1 MRFAGTTFRLP
12 ATETGKDDSGTTYWL
27 AATETK
33 IMSRLPATCENLGVA
48 SPRLA
53 SPCPH
58 REFADRFAP
67 HADEPHPHRPR
78 NVRTGLPRQHPTSS
92 RLPMLKVLLV
102 LLGLQ
107 LAPARAGAKHKQ
119 DRIDNSTFTDVFL
132 SPSTPTL
139 CGNSAST
146 VTKAAQRVAR
156 GAVFASLASV
166 TANLAGSAPTVLP
179 LNHHELP
186 AGFGAGSI
194 LSTTLVLR
202 TAPMAPQSFP
212 RGGGVSHKP
221 PRRASGR
228 PTRRDASET
237 LASRTVAGGS
247 SVW

>member
-1 MRFAGTTFRLP
+1 
-12 ATETGKDDSGTTYWL
+12 
-27 AATETK
+27 
-33 IMSRLPATCENLGVA
+33 
-48 SPRLA
+48 
-53 SPCPH
+53 
-58 REFADRFAP
+58 
-67 HADEPHPHRPR
+67 
-78 NVRTGLPRQHPTSS
+78 
-92 RLPMLKVLLV
+92 MLKVLLV

-119 DRIDNSTFTDVFL
+119 DRIDNSTFTRCFSLADV
-132 SPSTPTL
+132 
-139 CGNSAST
+139 
-146 VTKAAQRVAR
+146 KAAQRLAR

-179 LNHHELP
+179 LSHHELH

-194 LSTTLVLR
+194 LSTTLVFR

>member
-1 MRFAGTTFRLP
+1 MNNLMRFAGTTFRLP
-12 ATETGKDDSGTTYWL
+12 ATETGKNDSGTTYWL

-58 REFADRFAP
+58 REFADRFPP
-67 HADEPHPHRPR
+67 HADEPHPQHRPR

-119 DRIDNSTFTDVFL
+119 DRIDNSTFT
-132 SPSTPTL
+132 PTL
-139 CGNSAST
+139 CGN
-146 VTKAAQRVAR
+146 VYPERLAR

-179 LNHHELP
+179 LSHHELH

-194 LSTTLVLR
+194 LSTTLVFR

>member
-1 MRFAGTTFRLP
+1 
-12 ATETGKDDSGTTYWL
+12 
-27 AATETK
+27 
-33 IMSRLPATCENLGVA
+33 MSRLPATCENLGVA

-67 HADEPHPHRPR
+67 HADEPQHPHRPR

-119 DRIDNSTFTDVFL
+119 DRIDNSTFTRCFSL
-132 SPSTPTL
+132 
-139 CGNSAST
+139 
-146 VTKAAQRVAR
+146 AR

-194 LSTTLVLR
+194 LSTTLVFR

>member
-1 MRFAGTTFRLP
+1 
-12 ATETGKDDSGTTYWL
+12 
-27 AATETK
+27 
-33 IMSRLPATCENLGVA
+33 
-48 SPRLA
+48 
-53 SPCPH
+53 
-58 REFADRFAP
+58 
-67 HADEPHPHRPR
+67 
-78 NVRTGLPRQHPTSS
+78 
-92 RLPMLKVLLV
+92 MLKVLLV

-119 DRIDNSTFTDVFL
+119 DRIDNSTFTRCFSL
-132 SPSTPTL
+132 AERCHL
-139 CGNSAST
+139 
-146 VTKAAQRVAR
+146 TKAAQRLAR

-179 LNHHELP
+179 LSHHELH

-194 LSTTLVLR
+194 LSTTLVFR